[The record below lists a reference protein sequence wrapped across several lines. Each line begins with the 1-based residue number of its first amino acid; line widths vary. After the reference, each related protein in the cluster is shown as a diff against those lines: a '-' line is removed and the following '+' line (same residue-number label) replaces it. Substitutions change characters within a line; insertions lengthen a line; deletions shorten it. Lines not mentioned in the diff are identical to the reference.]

1 MFDLFNLYQ
10 SMPEPKDAIMF
21 MEQALRLARK
31 GWGLTHPNPMVGAVI
46 VEDGHV
52 VAEGWHQFAGSAHAE
67 VDAFQNLKRHPADN
81 ATLYVTL
88 EPCSTHGRTGA
99 CTLAIINSGIRRVV
113 VGARDPNPAH
123 AGRGLTLLR
132 DAGIEVHEAVLEK
145 KCSDLNLIFNHSIRA
160 NSPLLAA
167 KIATTFEG
175 AFSPSDGVSR
185 WVTGPVARADV
196 MHWRRYFPAIAVSAN
211 TALTDNPSLTCR
223 ITGTETWCPVRF
235 VFDRTLKLRHE
246 LKNLKLF
253 NDRYAD
259 RTIVVCAD
267 GLEAHVEFLEAGIEI
282 WQLPDSR
289 NVLNWEAFRKRC
301 HMAGLNGVYIESG
314 PRLTEALISNKIIDY
329 LFHYRAPKN
338 AHDSMNANLVVTAEE
353 DEDTSYDL
361 NHSVQEIHEPDRLT
375 RGWLS

>member
-1 MFDLFNLYQ
+1 M
-10 SMPEPKDAIMF
+10 SEPKDAIVF

-31 GWGLTHPNPMVGAVI
+31 AWGLTHPNPMVGAVI
-46 VEDGHV
+46 VEDAQV
-52 VAEGWHQFAGSAHAE
+52 VAEGWHQAAGTPHAE
-67 VDAFQNLKRHPADN
+67 IHALQNLKRQPTEG

-113 VGARDPNPAH
+113 IGARDPNPAH

-145 KCSDLNLIFNHSIRA
+145 ECSDLNLIFNHWIRA

-175 AFSPSDGVSR
+175 AFSPSDGDSR
-185 WVTGPVARADV
+185 WVTGPAARADV

-211 TALTDNPSLTCR
+211 TALADNPSLTCR
-223 ITGTETWCPVRF
+223 LAGAETWCPVRF
-235 VFDRTLKLRHE
+235 VFDRTLKLRAK
-246 LKNLKLF
+246 LKNLTLF
-253 NDRYAD
+253 NDPYAH
-259 RTIVVCAD
+259 RTIVVCAA
-267 GLEAHVEFLEAGIEI
+267 GIEVCPEYSEAGIEV
-282 WQLPDSR
+282 WELPDSK
-289 NVLNWEAFRKRC
+289 NALNWEAFRERC
-301 HMAGLNGVYIESG
+301 HQAELNGVYIESG
-314 PRLTEALISNKIIDY
+314 PQLTEALISNKIIDY

-338 AHDSMNANLVVTAEE
+338 ANDPINTGLPLAVVGDGGAPYNLT
-353 DEDTSYDL
+353 D
-361 NHSVQEIHEPDRLT
+361 SVQAMHAPDSLT